1 MKIETRPLSAIK
13 PYEKNPRLNDAAV
26 EAVARSIQEYGFKQ
40 PLVVDTDGV
49 SVVNI
54 PNGCMLD
61 GEAIQAVGA
70 TLFDLVDKD
79 SKKKLLLDFG
89 DIRFMSSQILG
100 VLLTLRR
107 KAERGGATIVL
118 TGIRE
123 QLMRVFEIT
132 NLDTMFNFFDRRE
145 EGLAHFGCTPA
156 DNSGA

>member
-1 MKIETRPLSAIK
+1 MGPSLS
-13 PYEKNPRLNDAAV
+13 
-26 EAVARSIQEYGFKQ
+26 
-40 PLVVDTDGV
+40 VVDTDGV

-61 GEAIQAVGA
+61 GEAIQAVG
-70 TLFDLVDKD
+70 TKLFDLLDKD
-79 SKKKLLLDFG
+79 SKKKLLLDFA
-89 DIRFMSSQILG
+89 DIRFMSSQALG

-107 KAERGGATIVL
+107 KAEQGGATIVL

-132 NLDTMFNFFDRRE
+132 NLDTMFNFFDSRE
-145 EGLAHFGCTPA
+145 EGLAHFGCGPT